1 MRKRRE
7 PMKPMG
13 TNIRY
18 KHRPESCCGF
28 VPSVHGL
35 GSGARRLRRRGQGG
49 HAAEALEPE
58 GGVPAGRACQGAGNH
73 HQPRPASGRVA
84 VAVRAHGGRASRRG
98 GPRPARGWQ
107 QPGPLGPLRG
117 PAAADSPAT
126 KRSRAGGRCRRNEDV
141 PGDPRR
147 ARLPDGRRGAVLP
160 DRVRGRWRLGG
171 DGQGRDPRV
180 PVAAGF
186 PGRGLATATGM
197 PGLSVSGS
205 HRMPFGKDNP
215 DLLAFDEMRGT
226 CRTARISLAVW

>member
-1 MRKRRE
+1 M
-7 PMKPMG
+7 
-13 TNIRY
+13 
-18 KHRPESCCGF
+18 F
-28 VPSVHGL
+28 
-35 GSGARRLRRRGQGG
+35 RLCTVS
-49 HAAEALEPE
+49 
-58 GGVPAGRACQGAGNH
+58 VPALDDCVDEGKEVMRQKLSNPKGAYL
-73 HQPRPASGRVA
+73 
-84 VAVRAHGGRASRRG
+84 RG
-98 GPRPARGWQ
+98 VHAKARGIITNHDPLPGAWLSRFGRTVA
-107 QPGPLGPLRG
+107 GPLGPLRG

-147 ARLPDGRRGAVLP
+147 VRLPDGRRGAVLP